1 MFYTF
6 SAYYMVGNPS
16 KANVMEAAAILMFGC
31 VSILLNYMTD
41 VQKEKFRASNG
52 QCYIWGRP
60 AKFLVSFKINILVVP
75 QKIIINNTQRES
87 IFFYIYHFSYLGCWI
102 QESRRKNSK
111 IPFNAQRILGS
122 CSTHELCFWNHV
134 SIFLESSCDSLRHDS
149 ILLCIF
155 PHNIISSS
163 YL

>member
-60 AKFLVSFKINILVVP
+60 AKFLVSFEINILVVAHNI
-75 QKIIINNTQRES
+75 KST
-87 IFFYIYHFSYLGCWI
+87 FFYIYSIFYILLLGC
-102 QESRRKNSK
+102 
-111 IPFNAQRILGS
+111 
-122 CSTHELCFWNHV
+122 
-134 SIFLESSCDSLRHDS
+134 
-149 ILLCIF
+149 
-155 PHNIISSS
+155 
-163 YL
+163 

>member
-1 MFYTF
+1 
-6 SAYYMVGNPS
+6 
-16 KANVMEAAAILMFGC
+16 MEAAAILMFGC

-87 IFFYIYHFSYLGCWI
+87 IFFYIYHFSYLGC
-102 QESRRKNSK
+102 
-111 IPFNAQRILGS
+111 
-122 CSTHELCFWNHV
+122 
-134 SIFLESSCDSLRHDS
+134 
-149 ILLCIF
+149 
-155 PHNIISSS
+155 
-163 YL
+163 